1 MPYLRQLSTGVGTTR
16 REEPMTFPFTA
27 AQHLAASRQSLTS
40 LAAET
45 RRIVDRHLEV
55 ESRAS
60 RKIAL
65 STLALVMALAMVLML
80 LGAAIPG

>member
-1 MPYLRQLSTGVGTTR
+1 MA
-16 REEPMTFPFTA
+16 FPFTA
-27 AQHLAASRQSLTS
+27 AQDLVASRQGLTS

-45 RRIVDRHLEV
+45 RQIVDRHQEV

-65 STLALVMALAMVLML
+65 TTLTLVMALALFLMF

>member
-1 MPYLRQLSTGVGTTR
+1 
-16 REEPMTFPFTA
+16 MTSPFTA
-27 AQHLAASRQSLTS
+27 AQHLAASRQGLTS

-45 RRIVDRHLEV
+45 RQIVDRHQEV
-55 ESRAS
+55 ESHAS

-65 STLALVMALAMVLML
+65 STLALVMALAMVLVF

>member
-1 MPYLRQLSTGVGTTR
+1 MAS
-16 REEPMTFPFTA
+16 PFTA
-27 AQHLAASRQSLTS
+27 AQDLATSRQGFSS

-45 RRIVDRHLEV
+45 RQIVDRHHEV

-65 STLALVMALAMVLML
+65 STLALVTALALLLMF